1 MKKILLIIALSSLNC
16 FASAEDIDLTAG
28 IVQDEFKDFVKEFGT
43 ALLFNPMAP
52 AEPLGITGFDISL
65 DAVVTDISDDDAYWT
80 KFFGGSD
87 PDSYIPTP
95 RLHVQKGLP
104 FNIDVGAM
112 YVSVPDSNVKLWGLE
127 AKYAILEGTVATPA
141 LSVRASYSKL
151 QGVDD
156 VELDTQ
162 SFDILISKGFL
173 MLTPYA
179 GASLIR
185 VNGSEKSDLVALDDV
200 DETEYRGLVGV
211 QFSPFPLLVINGEFS
226 FGVVRQY
233 GLKVGLRF

>member
-1 MKKILLIIALSSLNC
+1 MKKILLIIVLSSLNG

-43 ALLFNPMAP
+43 VLLFNPMAP
-52 AEPLGITGFDISL
+52 AERLGITGFDISL
-65 DAVVTDISDDDAYWT
+65 DAAATDINDDDAYWT
-80 KFFGGSD
+80 KFLGGSD
-87 PDSYIPTP
+87 PDSYIPTL

-112 YVSVPDSNVKLWGLE
+112 YVSVPDSNIKLWGLE

-162 SFDILISKGFL
+162 SLDILISKGFL

-185 VNGSEKSDLVALDDV
+185 INGSEKSDLVALDDV
-200 DETEYRGLVGV
+200 GETEYRGLIGV

-226 FGVVRQY
+226 FGDVRQY